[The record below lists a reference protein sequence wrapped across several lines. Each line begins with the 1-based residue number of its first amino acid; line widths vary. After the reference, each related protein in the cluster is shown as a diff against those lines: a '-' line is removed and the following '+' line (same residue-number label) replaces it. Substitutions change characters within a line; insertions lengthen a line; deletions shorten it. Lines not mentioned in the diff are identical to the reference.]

1 MTNKQ
6 KKICSVFTAAVFTS
20 VCALTGSVFIQ
31 KQRGKDADSR
41 KKKESIV
48 TEAEDNETNLAQ
60 REALFKHLS
69 LSMDDYIAVNSRCT
83 DESLYQWWYKGSL
96 DETAGIYIAVGDV
109 EKAGT
114 DGYAEFADS
123 GIVPG
128 EGDKYLLEIAS
139 GETGEDGFLKEDGEI
154 RSYYFVQGNGD
165 IEFVSMS
172 EPD

>member
-1 MTNKQ
+1 MTSKQ
-6 KKICSVFTAAVFTS
+6 KKICSISIAAVFTA
-20 VCALTGSVFIQ
+20 VCAIAGSVLIQ
-31 KQRGKDADSR
+31 KQKGKDDSG

-60 REALFKHLS
+60 REALFKHLN

-83 DESLYQWWYKGSL
+83 DESLYQWWYKSSL

-109 EKAGT
+109 EKAGM

-128 EGDKYLLEIAS
+128 DGDKYLLEISS
-139 GETGEDGFLKEDGEI
+139 GGAGEDGFLKEDGKI

>member
-1 MTNKQ
+1 MTSKQ
-6 KKICSVFTAAVFTS
+6 KKICSISIAAVFTA
-20 VCALTGSVFIQ
+20 VCAIAGSVLIQ
-31 KQRGKDADSR
+31 KQKGKDDNG

-60 REALFKHLS
+60 REALFKHLN

-83 DESLYQWWYKGSL
+83 DESLYQWWYKSSL

-109 EKAGT
+109 EKAGM

-128 EGDKYLLEIAS
+128 DGDKYLLEISS
-139 GETGEDGFLKEDGEI
+139 GDAGEDGFLKEDGKI